1 MEKVSKDELE
11 RVLKLFTDERQ
22 LEKRYASF
30 DFCYNYFY
38 THKGHLVG
46 ENMQTSCMHLWAYLA
61 SWGML
66 RGSAQLLQCSPAS
79 LKPLIELID
88 RTDISV
94 WKIDVDS
101 YTERNIEKLINTY
114 KSIEQILSSINVKAT
129 KTLVT
134 KIMLGVFE
142 NVPAYDEYFTRAARE
157 EFKSKKTCG
166 FRSFSKDSLQCIS
179 QFYKENKSFFD
190 SYKINVID
198 FDGQPTKLLYSKAK
212 LIDMYGFIKGQEIA
226 EKEKNNKK

>member
-1 MEKVSKDELE
+1 MEKVSKGELE
-11 RVLKLFTDERQ
+11 RVLKLFIVDRQ

-79 LKPLIELID
+79 LKPLIELFEK
-88 RTDISV
+88 TDIAV
-94 WKIDVDS
+94 WKIDVDT
-101 YTERNIEKLINTY
+101 YTKENIEILINTY

-142 NVPAYDEYFTRAARE
+142 NVPAYDAYFTTTARK
-157 EFKSKKTCG
+157 EFISETTCG
-166 FRSFSKDSLQCIS
+166 FRSFSKDSLECIS
-179 QFYKENKSFFD
+179 LFYNKNKSFFD

-198 FDGQPTKLLYSKAK
+198 FDGQSTKLLYSKAK
-212 LIDMYGFIKGQEIA
+212 LIDMYGFIKGQEI
-226 EKEKNNKK
+226 ENNNQK